1 MLIKN
6 DAGEVVVR
14 KDWGPTLIGI
24 GYTRNSQAS
33 CRVISWDMEMLQS
46 SLLRKFKPD
55 FRSRILT
62 ALRIQRMYF

>member
-1 MLIKN
+1 MLIKTER
-6 DAGEVVVR
+6 GIEVR

-24 GYTRNSQAS
+24 AYKRPGPSN
-33 CRVISWDMEMLQS
+33 CRVVSWDMEMLQS

>member
-1 MLIKN
+1 MLIKTEK
-6 DAGEVVVR
+6 GIEVR

-24 GYTRNSQAS
+24 GYTRHSQAS
-33 CRVISWDMEMLQS
+33 CRIISWDMERLQS

-62 ALRIQRMYF
+62 VLRIQRMYF